1 MLNDAQH
8 RHLSVVLQ
16 IAEERLLNLQ
26 RQLSGNAPVPK
37 LLEIEN
43 DLTETERGVVVE
55 KISELL
61 RLIASLSER
70 FSVTARSRSLRHGLD
85 ATLSIMWADL
95 QDVKAKALH
104 NYGEADPRLGE
115 QLDPL
120 VDKIADGLL
129 EICRAIG
136 SSDSDTSRG
145 SEHEQRSPEDCQ
157 NKVPSP
163 VPPAARERVRV
174 RAGKHQVSKASKEE

>member
-1 MLNDAQH
+1 MLNEAQH

-26 RQLSGNAPVPK
+26 RQLNGNAPPAK

-43 DLTETERGVVVE
+43 DLTERERALVGE
-55 KISELL
+55 KIAELL

-70 FSVTARSRSLRHGLD
+70 FAVTAGSRSLRHGLD

-95 QDVKAKALH
+95 QDVKARALR
-104 NYGEADPRLGE
+104 NYGDTAPRLRE

-129 EICRAIG
+129 EICRVIDLGG
-136 SSDSDTSRG
+136 SD
-145 SEHEQRSPEDCQ
+145 E
-157 NKVPSP
+157 
-163 VPPAARERVRV
+163 
-174 RAGKHQVSKASKEE
+174 AGEE

>member
-1 MLNDAQH
+1 MLNEAQH

-43 DLTETERGVVVE
+43 DLSETERGFVGE

-61 RLIASLSER
+61 RLIAGLSER
-70 FSVTARSRSLRHGLD
+70 FAVTARSRSLRHGLD

-95 QDVKAKALH
+95 QDVKARALR

-115 QLDPL
+115 HLDPL
-120 VDKIADGLL
+120 VDSIADGLL
-129 EICRAIG
+129 EICRLIDLG
-136 SSDSDTSRG
+136 GGD
-145 SEHEQRSPEDCQ
+145 E
-157 NKVPSP
+157 
-163 VPPAARERVRV
+163 
-174 RAGKHQVSKASKEE
+174 AGKE